1 MSEPWPAPRAS
12 APLDAAVTLPGS
24 KSLTNRALVLAALA
38 DGPSIIERPLRARDT
53 SLMTTALG
61 ALGAVVADMP
71 GGWRVAPAPLRGP
84 ARIDCGLAGTVLR
97 FLPPLAALA
106 DGPVDFD
113 GDLRARERPI
123 QPLVA
128 ALRNLGVPVSGDR
141 LPFRIHGSGSVGG
154 GRVTI
159 DASASSQFVS
169 ALLLVG
175 ARYHD
180 GIDVRHCGDALPS
193 APHIAMTV
201 SQLRAR
207 GVFVIDSEP
216 NRWVVQPGPI
226 AALTTTIEPDL
237 SNAAPFLAAALAT
250 GGRCRIEH
258 WPRSTDQA
266 GDRLRAILAMMG
278 ARVEHDGRDL
288 VVTAGTGIDGVT
300 LDMRDVSELTPVV
313 AALCALASSPSR
325 LSGIAHMRGHE
336 TDRLA
341 AIASEVNGL
350 GGRITELA
358 DGLHIEPT
366 SLHGGVFSSFADH
379 RMAHA
384 GAVLGLAVDGVSID
398 DVSATAKT
406 FPEFVATWA
415 EFIR

>member
-1 MSEPWPAPRAS
+1 VSEPWPAPRAA
-12 APLDAAVTLPGS
+12 APLDATVTLPGS

-38 DGPSIIERPLRARDT
+38 DGPSVIERPLRARDT
-53 SLMTTALG
+53 SLMATALG
-61 ALGAVVADMP
+61 SLGVVIADVAD
-71 GGWRVAPAPLRGP
+71 GWRVAPAPLRGP
-84 ARIDCGLAGTVLR
+84 AHIDCGLAGTVLR

-106 DGPVDFD
+106 EGPVDFD

-123 QPLVA
+123 QPLLA
-128 ALRNLGVPVSGDR
+128 ALRDLGVRLSDDR
-141 LPFRIHGSGSVGG
+141 LPFRINGSGEVRGG
-154 GRVTI
+154 TVTI

-180 GIDVRHCGDALPS
+180 GIEIRHCGDAVPS

-207 GVFVIDSEP
+207 GVSVVDTDAD
-216 NRWVVQPGPI
+216 RWVVQPGPI
-226 AALTTTIEPDL
+226 AAHTAAIEPDL

-266 GDRLRAILAMMG
+266 GDRLRAILPMMG

-300 LDMRDVSELTPVV
+300 LDLHEVGELTPVV

-325 LSGIAHMRGHE
+325 LSGIAHLRGHE
-336 TDRLA
+336 SDRLA
-341 AIASEVNGL
+341 AIAGQLNGL
-350 GGRITELA
+350 GGRVTELP
-358 DGLHIEPT
+358 DGLRIEPT
-366 SLHGGVFSSFADH
+366 SLHGGIFSSFADH

-398 DVSATAKT
+398 DVTATAKT
-406 FPEFVATWA
+406 FPEFTTAWA
-415 EFIR
+415 EFVR